1 MRKELPA
8 GVVETLSVP
17 GFRPEKGDEALRELG
32 ITSLAGLEE
41 SLGLTVDDLPRG
53 WRPASPALAAA
64 L

>member
-17 GFRPEKGDEALRELG
+17 GLRPEKVMKLYNELG

-53 WRPASPALAAA
+53 WRSASPALAAE